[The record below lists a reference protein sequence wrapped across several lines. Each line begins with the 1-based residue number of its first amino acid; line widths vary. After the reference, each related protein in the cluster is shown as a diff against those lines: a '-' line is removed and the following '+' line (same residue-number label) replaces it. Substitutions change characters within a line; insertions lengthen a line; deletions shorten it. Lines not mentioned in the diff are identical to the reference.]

1 MKKNIIHF
9 LSAFVTVLLLF
20 VVAVSVNNE
29 AEETIGVYASAAV
42 VQSGTSGSVSWTL
55 DDAGLLTISGTG
67 DMEKVTSAEAIPW
80 YSYKNSIKEVVVEEG
95 VTGISIYSFRG
106 YDITK
111 ITLSSSVTDFRVGSA
126 AGFHTFD
133 ECRFLEEI
141 NVHKD
146 NTVYSSENGVFYNKD
161 KTELIVYPIG
171 KTDISFS
178 VPYGV
183 EIIGFDSFKDCKY
196 LEQISFPATLT
207 EISSDAFYSSSLKK
221 AVIPD
226 SVTTIGAGAFA
237 NCYDLSEVKLPESL
251 TVLNKNVFRY
261 CTRLKEITIPA
272 SVTDISSYSFGYCSS
287 LSSIIVDAENENYTA
302 VDGVLYNKEKSTL
315 CIYPAGKND
324 NSFSIPEGVISFV
337 EYSLTGNRNLKEIFI
352 PASVTDI
359 GAYFLYACHSLET
372 INIDE
377 NNVSFVCVDDVLY
390 NAEMTKLYAYPCARK
405 ATVFFIPDT
414 VTEFDD
420 EVLNNTKFL
429 KTIIISRMDGAS
441 FHNIISGNCDSVIN
455 IIFSDAVTE
464 INANYVANLKNIST
478 VTILNPDCNIT
489 NAYRLSGKTIK
500 SYAASAVE
508 AAFAEADI
516 TFVPLLS
523 YGKCGNEL
531 VWTIDESY
539 ELSIEGTGAMAIY
552 SNSSSAPWAEYKDK
566 ITEISLSEE
575 LTSVGSYAFAGLSK
589 LTEIYIPAKVA
600 SLRNHAFSDSYSLS
614 AINVDEANE
623 ALSSENGIVYS
634 KDKTTLEIYPQGKN
648 DTVFSVPEGVASV
661 YRYAFETNNYLRE
674 INLSASVNDIS
685 PNPFADCNFLAA
697 VNVTDGNETYTSVD
711 GVVYDTKIEK
721 VYIYPS
727 GKTDSVFFVPDT
739 VNKFNNDSMINVFF
753 LKTIVFSSN
762 ITTMIAD
769 ALIPNHETF
778 ESCYSLT
785 EAVFLDGVTDI
796 NIHLLT
802 DCPDMQTVTI
812 TNPECKI
819 ANQMIN
825 KDVHIRG
832 YAGSTA
838 EDFISKTF
846 LPARNHTFEPI
857 LGHGMCGEKLY
868 WILDENN
875 VLSIEGMGA
884 MDNFASASDVPF
896 SEHKNEITSVS
907 LPDELTNISGFA
919 FYGCSALESISMP
932 LTVTSIGSF
941 SFMDCSSL
949 REIEMP
955 LYLEEIGSGCFN
967 GCSSLEGIELPG
979 DVNTI
984 ESNAFLRCTALKS
997 IAVDES
1003 NSYYSSAD
1011 GVLYNKEGTE
1021 LICYPAGKS
1030 DTAFILPDTVLD
1042 ITPSAFAYCD
1052 SIEKINISYNSPLET
1067 IGAMAFYGCEK
1078 LNYFFIPANVSSITR
1093 GAFDMCTSLEKI
1105 DVHYG
1110 NEIYFSYM
1118 GVLCKNNP
1126 DDPEEITASIVC
1138 CPSALTD
1145 EYGNRAESF
1154 VVPYFVYK
1162 IEQGA
1167 FYRCVDLRVI
1177 TFTNNYLDS
1186 SPFSLGSV
1194 TDSEESGY
1202 SLKVIEKS
1210 AFSYCEKLE
1219 KIILPEGLEVIG
1231 EMAFLDC
1238 ASLEDIYIPESV
1250 TSVGQL
1256 AFSGCTRLKA
1266 IVVFSRDCTLS
1277 SLQTSEGS
1285 AVYYGYEGSTVQE
1298 LTQSSGKPFK
1308 AILENEGFSYFSGVL
1323 HITASELVSQGDDK
1337 YIYPWSRYAYDTEAI
1352 FLENVSFVD
1361 KNLFNG
1367 FTEVE
1372 VIVITGDSVRIDA
1385 LSFSDCEKLSLIFS
1399 YADVEILADN
1409 AASAFMGNAG
1419 TVFFTDSQ
1427 KVYNGSDKTV
1437 AMEYSEGIVS
1447 FEDYEITLS
1456 QESFLNVIFGICLI
1470 YDDVTALDF
1479 PQLTISGFA
1488 FDNGT
1493 IEEAQQ
1499 SERYKNVRI
1508 EVSVTTDGEEYVD
1521 VSFNEFCVLS
1531 YGELP
1536 IIAKF
1541 TISDVAVEDGEEPEE
1556 KTNILVV
1563 LEEYV
1568 QYFLDAITM
1577 LIDMLLRFFGK
1588 K

>member
-29 AEETIGVYASAAV
+29 AEEPIGVYASAAV
-42 VQSGTSGSVSWTL
+42 VQSGTSGSISWTL
-55 DDAGLLTISGTG
+55 DDTGLLTISGTG

-95 VTGISIYSFRG
+95 VTGLCDEVFANCENIE
-106 YDITK
+106 K
-111 ITLSSSVTDFRVGSA
+111 ATL
-126 AGFHTFD
+126 
-133 ECRFLEEI
+133 
-141 NVHKD
+141 
-146 NTVYSSENGVFYNKD
+146 
-161 KTELIVYPIG
+161 P
-171 KTDISFS
+171 
-178 VPYGV
+178 
-183 EIIGFDSFKDCKY
+183 DS
-196 LEQISFPATLT
+196 LT
-207 EISSDAFYSSSLKK
+207 EIPYNAFNSCYSLHTIDMSDNVSVIGRYAFNACYSLK
-221 AVIPD
+221 
-226 SVTTIGAGAFA
+226 TI
-237 NCYDLSEVKLPESL
+237 DLPTSL
-251 TVLNKNVFRY
+251 TALASNVFRY
-261 CTRLKEITIPA
+261 CVTLERVTIPA
-272 SVTDISSYSFGYCSS
+272 NVTSVSYDAFSYCNE
-287 LSSIIVDAENENYTA
+287 LSEINVADGNENYT
-302 VDGVLYNKEKSTL
+302 
-315 CIYPAGKND
+315 
-324 NSFSIPEGVISFV
+324 
-337 EYSLTGNRNLKEIFI
+337 
-352 PASVTDI
+352 SVN
-359 GAYFLYACHSLET
+359 G
-372 INIDE
+372 
-377 NNVSFVCVDDVLY
+377 VLY
-390 NAEMTKLYAYPCARK
+390 NAEMTSVVVYPSAK
-405 ATVFFIPDT
+405 EDT
-414 VTEFDD
+414 VYFMPETVTQYSSGLF
-420 EVLNNTKFL
+420 NNTVNL
-429 KTIIISRMDGAS
+429 KTVIVSNLGAIQLNS
-441 FHNIISGNCDSVIN
+441 LFGENVESVTD
-455 IIFSDAVTE
+455 IIFLESVTYIE
-464 INANYVANLKNIST
+464 ALT
-478 VTILNPDCNIT
+478 VLHKDIQTITILNPDCTIT
-489 NAYRLSGKTIK
+489 STANMYYDIVIRCYEGSAIQNEFARLQN
-500 SYAASAVE
+500 
-508 AAFAEADI
+508 
-516 TFVPLLS
+516 TFNYVIDH
-523 YGKCGNEL
+523 GKCGEEL
-531 VWTIDESY
+531 FWIYDENNT
-539 ELSIEGTGAMAIY
+539 LSVEGRGEMENFSGY
-552 SNSSSAPWAEYKDK
+552 SSVPWAEY
-566 ITEISLSEE
+566 
-575 LTSVGSYAFAGLSK
+575 
-589 LTEIYIPAKVA
+589 
-600 SLRNHAFSDSYSLS
+600 R
-614 AINVDEANE
+614 
-623 ALSSENGIVYS
+623 
-634 KDKTTLEIYPQGKN
+634 
-648 DTVFSVPEGVASV
+648 
-661 YRYAFETNNYLRE
+661 
-674 INLSASVNDIS
+674 
-685 PNPFADCNFLAA
+685 
-697 VNVTDGNETYTSVD
+697 
-711 GVVYDTKIEK
+711 
-721 VYIYPS
+721 
-727 GKTDSVFFVPDT
+727 
-739 VNKFNNDSMINVFF
+739 
-753 LKTIVFSSN
+753 
-762 ITTMIAD
+762 
-769 ALIPNHETF
+769 
-778 ESCYSLT
+778 
-785 EAVFLDGVTDI
+785 
-796 NIHLLT
+796 
-802 DCPDMQTVTI
+802 
-812 TNPECKI
+812 
-819 ANQMIN
+819 
-825 KDVHIRG
+825 
-832 YAGSTA
+832 
-838 EDFISKTF
+838 
-846 LPARNHTFEPI
+846 
-857 LGHGMCGEKLY
+857 
-868 WILDENN
+868 
-875 VLSIEGMGA
+875 
-884 MDNFASASDVPF
+884 
-896 SEHKNEITSVS
+896 NEITAVS

-932 LTVTSIGSF
+932 LTVTSIVSF

-955 LYLEEIGSGCFN
+955 LYLERLGSGCFN
-967 GCSSLEGIELPG
+967 GCSSLEGIELPV

-1003 NSYYSSAD
+1003 NSYYSSLD

-1030 DTAFILPDTVLD
+1030 DTAFTLPDTVLD

-1052 SIEKINISYNSPLET
+1052 SIERINISYNSPLET

-1177 TFTNNYLDS
+1177 TFTNNYPDS

-1202 SLKVIEKS
+1202 SLKIIEKS

-1250 TSVGQL
+1250 TSVGQF

-1308 AILENEGFSYFSGVL
+1308 VILENEGFSYFSGVL

-1419 TVFFTDSQ
+1419 AVFFTDSQ
-1427 KVYNGSDKTV
+1427 KVYSGSDKTV

-1479 PQLTISGFA
+1479 PQLTISGFS
-1488 FDNGT
+1488 FDDGR
-1493 IEEAQQ
+1493 IEQSQQ
-1499 SERYKNVRI
+1499 SERFKNVRI
-1508 EVSVTTDGEEYVD
+1508 EVSVTTDGEEYID

-1536 IIAKF
+1536 VIAKF
-1541 TISDVAVEDGEEPEE
+1541 TISDIAVEDGEEPEE
-1556 KTNILVV
+1556 KTSILVA

-1577 LIDMLLRFFGK
+1577 LIDRLLKFFGK
-1588 K
+1588 R